1 MIDFATHPD
10 QYRHWTLLV
19 DGPVAE
25 LILDV
30 DEEGGLKPGYALKLN
45 SYDLGVDI
53 ELYDAVQRLRFEEDF
68 GSGWVSEM
76 DGRKP
81 CFELIEED
89 PGDQGGAFPDDH
101 GGEFPDDHGGG
112 FPDDHGGEFPDEGGF
127 PDEGALPDQEGDWP
141 PEGELPPDEDGA
153 KARSGMS

>member
-1 MIDFATHPD
+1 MVRPIHISRP
-10 QYRHWTLLV
+10 LLF
-19 DGPVAE
+19 GRQPPCPSLPVSPC
-25 LILDV
+25 LH
-30 DEEGGLKPGYALKLN
+30 
-45 SYDLGVDI
+45 LG
-53 ELYDAVQRLRFEEDF
+53 AGVQRLRFEEDF

-76 DGRKP
+76 AGGKP

-89 PGDQGGAFPDDH
+89 PGDH
-101 GGEFPDDHGGG
+101 GGEFPDDHGGE